1 MEIENSSIIKEAF
14 FVARY
19 TGNPKLIV
27 TFKNGSVYCYSGLF
41 ESEIEEFF
49 EAESKGQFL
58 NRVVKMRADSQK
70 L

>member
-19 TGNPKLIV
+19 TGNTKLIV

-58 NRVVKMRADSQK
+58 NRVVKMKADSQK